1 MFGTREALCKELER
15 MFTPDEP
22 LALLIWTEEGVYMA
36 CRELSP
42 TDEEITAIQ
51 EVIGNTAMDTYRNE
65 DVTSASVRD
74 LLVRHREA
82 VNRQVTVPAQVLS
95 RLVRNVERE
104 LIHLEGLAWEAGGP
118 TPARVSQGMADVE
131 VLKALLAA

>member
-15 MFTPDEP
+15 MFTHDEP
-22 LALLIWTEEGVYMA
+22 LALLIWTEEGVHVA

-51 EVIGNTAMDTYRNE
+51 KVIGNTAMGTYRNE
-65 DVTSASVRD
+65 GVTTASVRD

-104 LIHLEGLAWEAGGP
+104 LIHQEGLAWEAGGP

>member
-15 MFTPDEP
+15 MFTHDEP
-22 LALLIWTEEGVYMA
+22 LALLIWTEEGVHVA

-51 EVIGNTAMDTYRNE
+51 EVIGNTAMGTYRSE
-65 DVTSASVRD
+65 GVTSASVRD

-82 VNRQVTVPAQVLS
+82 INREVTVPATVLA
-95 RLVRNVERE
+95 RLVLDAERE
-104 LIHLEGLAWEAGGP
+104 LYHQEGLAWEAGK
-118 TPARVSQGMADVE
+118 PASARINQGREDVE
-131 VLKALLAA
+131 LLKKLLSA